1 MKIREEIQQLSTP
14 EDRPILEWLFEHY
27 HWASQ
32 WSFVATFTHQRYGIE
47 SYKVHRVWLPTK
59 EGRAI
64 YSMLSGVKSHDCG
77 GSGEVETGTGM
88 LVCDRCHGS
97 GVFQ

>member
-1 MKIREEIQQLSTP
+1 MKVRDEIQQLSTP

-97 GVFQ
+97 GVSQ

>member
-1 MKIREEIQQLSTP
+1 MKIREEIQQLSKP
-14 EDRPILEWLFEHY
+14 EDRPILEWLFNHY

-32 WSFVATFTHQRYGIE
+32 WSFVATFTHLRYGTE
-47 SYKVHRVWLPTK
+47 SYEVHRVWAPTK

-64 YSMLSGVKSHDCG
+64 YSMLSGVKCPNCG
-77 GSGEVETGTGM
+77 GCGEVETGIGM
-88 LVCDRCHGS
+88 LVCDRCSGS

>member
-1 MKIREEIQQLSTP
+1 MKVREEIQQLSTP

-32 WSFVATFTHQRYGIE
+32 WEFVATFTLLRYGIE
-47 SYKVHRVWLPTK
+47 IYKVHRVWTPTT

-64 YSMLSGVKSHDCG
+64 YSMLSGVKCHDCG
-77 GSGEVETGTGM
+77 GSGEVETGIGETVEVPEE
-88 LVCDRCHGS
+88 LI
-97 GVFQ
+97 